1 MNMQEG
7 NKLKF
12 QLVSVLRQNIWHLIT
27 IAVVGFCLA
36 LFSIQNLYPLRYGY
50 NGKTSYDLFWL
61 LAIFANV
68 NTALAIGYKETAA
81 YFLNLGY
88 TRKKYY
94 KGNIIFSFIISVMTS
109 IVILLVYIIN
119 LLSDKLYK
127 LNGIITYMGFHFE
140 GFTVYSYV
148 KIVFIT
154 VIVMTFICAFANFM
168 SVIALSSKFL
178 GIIINLVIFL
188 VLFLVIFQ
196 EKFSNKFVKFISYI
210 NNNLT
215 LALMFYIALSII
227 LYILAKKVLMH
238 MDID

>member
-1 MNMQEG
+1 MNIQEG

-50 NGKTSYDLFWL
+50 NGKTYYDLFWL

-68 NTALAIGYKETAA
+68 NTALAIGYKEIAA

-88 TRKKYY
+88 TREKYY
-94 KGNIIFSFIISVMTS
+94 KGNMVFSFIISFITS

-119 LLSDKLYK
+119 LLEDKLYK
-127 LNGIITYMGFHFE
+127 LNGIVSYMGFSFE
-140 GFTVYSYV
+140 GFTAYSYV

-154 VIVMTFICAFANFM
+154 FILITFICAFANFI
-168 SVIALSSKFL
+168 SVISLSSKFL
-178 GIIINLVIFL
+178 RIIINFIIFGSI
-188 VLFLVIFQ
+188 FLVIFQ
-196 EKFSNKFVKFISYI
+196 EKFSNKLVKFISYI
-210 NNNLT
+210 NSNLT
-215 LALMFYIALSII
+215 LALMFYLASSII
-227 LYILAKKVLMH
+227 LYILAKKVFMH